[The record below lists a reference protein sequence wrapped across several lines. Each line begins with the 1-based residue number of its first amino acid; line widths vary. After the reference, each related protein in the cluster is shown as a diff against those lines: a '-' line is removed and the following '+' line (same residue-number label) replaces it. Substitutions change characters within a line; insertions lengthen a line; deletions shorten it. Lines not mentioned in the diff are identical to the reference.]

1 MIFIINKIRELAK
14 AGSLSLCY
22 TRCMLD
28 LKEYGI
34 EMWPVEK
41 IQAFRKALLDWYDA
55 NKRDLPWR
63 RTKDPYAIWV
73 SEIMLQQTRVDTV
86 IPYYERFLHHLPTI
100 SDLAQAPEEVILK
113 LWEGLGYYSRVRNMQ
128 RQRSKWSKILMGN
141 FRPRMQPFQA

>member
-1 MIFIINKIRELAK
+1 MKLSINKIGELAN

-22 TRCMLD
+22 TKLMLD
-28 LKEYGI
+28 LNEYGI
-34 EMWPVEK
+34 EMWPEEK

-63 RTKDPYAIWV
+63 RTRDPYAIWV

-128 RQRSKWSKILMGN
+128 RRLSKW
-141 FRPRMQPFQA
+141 